1 MNNLR
6 TTFLAVAVL
15 NAAISV
21 AQNDGQRSSSSLYLQ
36 ALAKPDVSLSFDV
49 TAQGKRFQPIWGLDQ
64 AAVGAQVIK
73 KGINHM
79 GKENISIGRVAFR
92 YTWPLVNDSVLASPL
107 IDTLRIRCTNFNQVS
122 PTLPLVLTADQGAF
136 EYRDAQG
143 NVKTHAPHDY
153 YVKNSVANNE
163 HWAAMINSH
172 VHWIQKN
179 TKHPVLGISP
189 FNEGDYWSKEEGAT
203 PQKHYQVAKLLK
215 ENYPRCADAIMVGAN
230 TLNNDKALDW
240 YNPGKS
246 IYEWGNTHQLAG
258 SFDTFAAFYQQL
270 EKDGKVGYAD
280 EMHNVAEAMVGLEYG
295 MTYGIWWGFD
305 SRARGEFCQI
315 SRNGSRL
322 AYGEHRSNWT
332 AASVWRHDDGRVKAF
347 VGGSERQAVTT
358 TFQLVSTDRLVYYDG
373 YGPQREL
380 VKTLPGGTG
389 YQKGQTNAE
398 CVIDVTWGE
407 DVPVVPI
414 TAGVYRLVNKSASKY
429 ATWSGDNI
437 ALMNYSEASKMQ
449 QWNVS
454 PAVSANCKYGGD
466 YSFYDFV
473 CVANNATRMNVLN
486 FSTGNAN
493 VIGYAQNAVP
503 DTNEQWYL
511 EYAGDGY
518 YYIRNRE
525 SAQYL
530 AASTDGTDV
539 VQSTMSATASQTVRN
554 RMQWRI
560 LPVDVKYERVTPAQ
574 VQGLTAQANAA
585 SVTLSWTANTD
596 SDLAGYMVMRAEKG
610 SNEWN
615 TVGRMVTTNTF
626 TDNTC
631 RQGVTYIYKVKAV
644 DTAQNRSILAS
655 EEVEATPTGRRS
667 LVAHWQMEDNLN
679 DETANIMD
687 AVAYGNV
694 SYVDAGT
701 STGKA
706 LRLINNNSNNQQYVQ
721 LPYEVAGSEE
731 LTVAMWVKLQSNTT
745 WIRLFDFGYDTDHYL
760 FLTPNGGN
768 VMRFAIKN
776 GAEEQTVDCQ
786 SKLPTGL
793 WKHVAVT
800 IGKEKTTIYV
810 DGEVAG
816 SSTAITISP
825 ADVRPVLNYLG
836 RSQFVADPLFQGQI
850 DDVRIYNFA
859 ITADDVKT
867 IMAGG
872 EAVAVKTPT
881 TAAQPN
887 VIYDL
892 NGVRQKAPKKGINI
906 IDGKKVMK

>member
-1 MNNLR
+1 MRMVR
-6 TTFLAVAVL
+6 TITLAVAVIATV
-15 NAAISV
+15 AAS
-21 AQNDGQRSSSSLYLQ
+21 AQDEPRASSSRYLP
-36 ALAKPDVSLSFDV
+36 AFKKADVSMAFDIG
-49 TAQGKRFQPIWGLDQ
+49 AEGRRFEPTWGLDLAWINEQ
-64 AAVGAQVIK
+64 NLR
-73 KGINHM
+73 KGVNHM
-79 GKENISIGRVAFR
+79 LKENVGIGRSSFRVLNPLKGDTALTSDQIAGLRERSNLFNTVVA
-92 YTWPLVNDSVLASPL
+92 
-107 IDTLRIRCTNFNQVS
+107 
-122 PTLPLVLTADQGAF
+122 PTLPLVLNCDNG
-136 EYRDAQG
+136 YRPDG
-143 NVKTHAPHDY
+143 HTGSNINTY
-153 YVKNSVANNE
+153 YTTNKRANKE
-163 HWAAMINSH
+163 HWAAAIAAH
-172 VHWIQKN
+172 VAWMQKN
-179 TKHPVLGISP
+179 TKHPVAGVSP
-189 FNEGDYWSKEEGAT
+189 FNEPDLDTDELAQGTAADERD
-203 PQKHYQVAKLLK
+203 VARLLK
-215 ENYPRCADAIMVGAN
+215 QNYKDVLGEAVIAGGN
-230 TLNNDKALDW
+230 TLNNDKALSW
-240 YNPGKS
+240 YNTGKQF
-246 IYEWGNTHQLAG
+246 YDWGNTHQLAG
-258 SFDTFAAFYQQL
+258 SFDSFARFFQQVA
-270 EKDGKVGYAD
+270 KDGKVGYDD
-280 EMHNVAEAMVGLEYG
+280 EMHNTVEAMVGLEYG
-295 MTYGIWWGFD
+295 MSVGIWWGFD
-305 SRARGEFCQI
+305 SRTRGEFCQI
-315 SRNGSRL
+315 SRNGTRL
-322 AYGEHRSNWT
+322 AYGEHRDNWT

-347 VGGSERQAVTT
+347 IGSSERQAVTT
-358 TFQLVSTDRLVYYDG
+358 TYQFVSKDRDVYYDG
-373 YGPQREL
+373 YGPQREF

-407 DVPVVPI
+407 DVPVVPV

-615 TVGRMVTTNTF
+615 TVGRMVVTNTF

-655 EEVEATPTGRRS
+655 EEVEATPIGQRS
-667 LVAHWQMEDNLN
+667 LVAHWKMEDNLN

-721 LPYEVAGSEE
+721 LPYEVASSEE

-745 WIRLFDFGYDTDHYL
+745 WIRLFDFGYDTGHYL

-786 SKLPTGL
+786 SKLPTAV

-859 ITADDVKT
+859 VTADDVKT

-872 EAVAVKTPT
+872 EAVAVKNPT

>member
-1 MNNLR
+1 MTIYR
-6 TTFLAVAVL
+6 TTFLAVAAL
-15 NAAISV
+15 SAAIAVS
-21 AQNDGQRSSSSLYLQ
+21 QNNGQRSSSSLYLP
-36 ALAKPDVSLSFDV
+36 ALSKSDVSLSFDV
-49 TAQGKRFQPIWGLDQ
+49 TAQGKRFQPVWGLDQ
-64 AAVGAQVIK
+64 AAVSEQVVK

-79 GKENISIGRVAFR
+79 GKENIGIGRVAFR
-92 YTWPLVNDSVLASPL
+92 YTWPLQNDSVLPAPL
-107 IDTLRIRCTNFNQVS
+107 IDTLRIRCNYFNQVS
-122 PTLPLVLTADQGAF
+122 PYLPLLLTADQGAF
-136 EYRDAQG
+136 EYTDAQG
-143 NVKTHAPHDY
+143 KVKVHDPHSY
-153 YVKNSVANNE
+153 YVKNGVANNE

-203 PQKHYQVAKLLK
+203 PQKHYQVARLLK
-215 ENYPRCADAIMVGAN
+215 ENYPRCAEAVMVGGN
-230 TLNNDKALDW
+230 TLNNDKALEW

-246 IYEWGNTHQLAG
+246 LYEWGNTHQLAG
-258 SFDTFAAFYQQL
+258 SFDTFAGFYQQL
-270 EKDGKVGYAD
+270 ANDGKVGYAD

-315 SRNGSRL
+315 SRQGERL
-322 AYGEHRSNWT
+322 AYGEHRPNWT

-358 TFQLVSTDRLVYYDG
+358 TYQLVSTDRLVYYDG
-373 YGPQREL
+373 YGPQHEF

-398 CVIDVTWGE
+398 CVIDVSWGD
-407 DVPVVPI
+407 DVPVAPV
-414 TAGVYRLVNKSASKY
+414 TAGVYRLVNKGSSKY

-437 ALMNYSEASKMQ
+437 ALLNYSETSKMQ

-493 VIGYAQNAVP
+493 VIGYAQNTVP

-511 EYAGDGY
+511 EYVADGFY
-518 YYIRNRE
+518 FIRNRE
-525 SAQYL
+525 SAMYL
-530 AASTDGTDV
+530 AASIDGTNV
-539 VQSTMSATASQTVRN
+539 EQSTLSANASQTVRN
-554 RMQWRI
+554 RMLWRI
-560 LPVDVKYERVTPAQ
+560 LPADVKYERVTPAQ
-574 VQGLTAQANAA
+574 TQGLTAEANSA
-585 SVTLSWTANTD
+585 SVTLRWTANTE

-610 SNEWN
+610 SDEWN
-615 TVGRMVTTNTF
+615 TVGRMVATNSF

-644 DTAQNRSILAS
+644 DKSQNRSLLAS
-655 EEVEATPTGRRS
+655 AEVEATPTGQRA
-667 LVAHWQMEDNLN
+667 LVAHWQMDESLN
-679 DETANIMD
+679 DETPNVMD
-687 AVAYGNV
+687 AVAHGSV
-694 SYVDAGT
+694 TFVDAEK

-706 LRLINNNSNNQQYVQ
+706 LRLINNNSTSQQYVQ
-721 LPYEVAGSEE
+721 LPYGVAASTE
-731 LTVAMWVKLQSNTT
+731 LTVAMWVKLQSNTS
-745 WIRLFDFGYDTDHYL
+745 WLRLFDFGYDTDHYL
-760 FLTPNGGN
+760 FLTPNNGSF
-768 VMRFAIKN
+768 MRFAIKN
-776 GAEEQTVDCQ
+776 GGEEQTVDCQ
-786 SKLPTGL
+786 SKLPTAV

-800 IGKEKTTIYV
+800 IGKDKTTIYV

-816 SSTAITISP
+816 ASSAVTISP

-836 RSQFVADPLFQGQI
+836 RSQFVADPLFQGQL
-850 DDVRIYNFA
+850 DDVRIYNYA
-859 ITADDVKT
+859 VDADDVKT

-872 EAVAVKTPT
+872 QPSAVNAPT
-881 TAAQPN
+881 TTAQHTA
-887 VIYDL
+887 VYDL
-892 NGVRQKAPKKGINI
+892 NGVRQRAPKKGINI
-906 IDGKKVMK
+906 IGGKKVLR